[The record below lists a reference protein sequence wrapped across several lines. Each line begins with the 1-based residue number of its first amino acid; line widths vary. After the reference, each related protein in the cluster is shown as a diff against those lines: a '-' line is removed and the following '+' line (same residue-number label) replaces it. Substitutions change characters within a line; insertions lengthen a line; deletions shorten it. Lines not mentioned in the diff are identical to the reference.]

1 MRRQATFAGILGE
14 LFELLR
20 DGWREVALY
29 TLTIGGAT
37 AVGILAGLTTAPES
51 ALDVGFGLDDRA
63 NPAGTLFE
71 FGLLA
76 ASLVAY
82 YFLLKRLLH
91 MRGPPRSAGNRFW
104 PYVGMSIL
112 SFLALILGLI
122 VLIVPGIILL
132 VRWSAASGYV
142 IDRGQGVTESLS
154 ASWHATSGHS
164 WAIFFAGIVLFLV
177 LIVVSAVVGGIA
189 GAIHPPSVDAV
200 AAFLEAAT
208 SAVFSA
214 LGIAIYH
221 LVQDDAERLREI
233 FE

>member
-37 AVGILAGLTTAPES
+37 AVGILAGLTTAPDT

-154 ASWHATSGHS
+154 GSCCFSYSSWSPR
-164 WAIFFAGIVLFLV
+164 L
-177 LIVVSAVVGGIA
+177 SAA
-189 GAIHPPSVDAV
+189 
-200 AAFLEAAT
+200 
-208 SAVFSA
+208 
-214 LGIAIYH
+214 
-221 LVQDDAERLREI
+221 LRERSI
-233 FE
+233 RRAWTR